1 MRRNKPA
8 ERTLTAQEFIN
19 IEDIAEDILY
29 TSGKYL
35 FAFLQVK
42 GRDNGLLEEA
52 DHERI
57 TDQMTQALSDETEP
71 WQLISIPRTVDT
83 RGMIAELSQLRR
95 QTDNAARLTLLSG
108 EIAALE
114 ALASEGAKEPMLII
128 KLWKKAALNA
138 DRELKER
145 QVKFRQKLE
154 SNQITAVP
162 LHDGDILQLCR
173 ICADPGS
180 WQQPEE
186 EPEDVPYLKGKKR
199 GFTLR
204 GEDAAEARRRE
215 LLNQVTP
222 AGGLFFQPGRLW
234 IGSAAARVCGV
245 TRFPA
250 EVDYNWAAP
259 LFSATDCV
267 TCLTWYPG
275 QEAEIGDALSRA
287 IGQAKRNA
295 RDEHD
300 ARKRKAQE
308 RQADSGDRL
317 IDDLDGKGK
326 SIGHV
331 SLLCMPFARDEEQ
344 LEAVTQTVQRRFLGK
359 RMRLKPLTCL
369 QKEAFQTLSP
379 YYPTDPQVDGMLK
392 RIVPLETVMGG
403 YPMTA
408 SLIRDDH
415 GLYFARTPDGGL
427 LSLDILYRGGDRTNG
442 SGIVTGIPGT
452 GKSTMLKHLLESAY
466 MRGLSCIVIDPERE
480 YRDLCLALDGA
491 WLDAGG
497 GTAKVNLLEPLDCA
511 PEKDRD
517 GNPVGA
523 AAPMQLHIQQALDI
537 IRDKLPGLTD
547 LQAGL
552 LKREMRGL
560 YGDRGVSL
568 DASMEDLR
576 SRSHGDWPVMA
587 DLYDRL
593 LRRAAEDPRYEDL
606 VILLEDMAI
615 GADAG
620 IWNGHT
626 NIEIRNPMVVID
638 TKSLYVSSDEN
649 KRAQYRNLMRLVT
662 SIVMEDRDTR
672 YVVVADEAQTLV
684 NPEMPRTAEAAANMA
699 KRIRKYEGCLW
710 MGIHS
715 VHEFLG
721 TAVRRWGQDILD
733 APTYK
738 ILFGTD
744 GKNLQDTVDLYRL
757 TPAESKV
764 LEARQRGKALA
775 LIGAQ
780 HIQVEFELPPYKLEL
795 MGNGGGR

>member
-1 MRRNKPA
+1 MRSKKTN
-8 ERTLTAQEFIN
+8 ERVLTAQEFIH

-57 TDQMTQALSDETEP
+57 TEHMTQALSDETEI

-83 RGMIAELSQLRR
+83 RGMILELDALRR
-95 QTDNAARLTLLSG
+95 ETDNDARLKLLSG

-114 ALASEGAKEPMLII
+114 DMAEEGAKEPMLVLKI
-128 KLWKKAALNA
+128 WTKAALNA
-138 DRELKER
+138 DRDLKKR
-145 QVKFRQKLE
+145 LTALRKKLNE
-154 SNQITAVP
+154 NQITAEP
-162 LHDGDILQLCR
+162 LHDGDILQLCK
-173 ICADPGS
+173 IYAELGI
-180 WQQPEE
+180 WQQAEE
-186 EPEDVPYLKGKKR
+186 EPEDVPYLKGKRRK
-199 GFTLR
+199 FSLR
-204 GEDAAEARRRE
+204 GEDETEARRRE
-215 LLNQVTP
+215 LLDQVTP
-222 AGGLFFQPGRLW
+222 AGGLFFKPNQLW
-234 IGSAAARVCGV
+234 IGSAVGRVCGV

-259 LFSATDCV
+259 LFSATDCI

-287 IGQAKRNA
+287 ISQAKRNA

-300 ARKRKAQE
+300 IRKRKAQE
-308 RQADSGDRL
+308 RQADSGDKL

-331 SLLCMPFARDEEQ
+331 SILCMPFSQDERR
-344 LEAVTQTVQRRFLGK
+344 LEAVVQTAQRRFLGK
-359 RMRLKPLTCL
+359 RMRLKPLTYL
-369 QKEAFQTLSP
+369 QKEAFQMLSP
-379 YYPTDPQVDGMLK
+379 YYPTESQVDGMLK
-392 RIVPLETVMGG
+392 RIIPLETVMGG

-415 GLYFARTPDGGL
+415 GTYFAKTPDGGI

-452 GKSTMLKHLLESAY
+452 GKSTMLKHLLQSAY
-466 MRGLSCIVIDPERE
+466 MRGISCIVIDPERE
-480 YRDLCLALDGA
+480 YRDLCLSLGGS

-497 GTAKVNLLEPLDCA
+497 GAAKVNLLEPLDCA
-511 PEKDRD
+511 PEKDKE
-517 GNPVGA
+517 GKPIENI
-523 AAPMQLHIQQALDI
+523 APIQLHIQQALDI

-552 LKREMRGL
+552 LKRELRGL
-560 YGDRGVSL
+560 YADRGVGL
-568 DASMEDLR
+568 DTTMEEILKMGHADWPIMEDLY
-576 SRSHGDWPVMA
+576 A
-587 DLYDRL
+587 RL
-593 LRRAAEDPRYEDL
+593 RQKEDPRYEDL

-615 GADAG
+615 GADAS
-620 IWNGHT
+620 IWNGRT

-649 KRAQYRNLMRLVT
+649 KRAQYRNLMRLIT
-662 SIVMEDRDTR
+662 AIVMEDQDTQ
-672 YVVVADEAQTLV
+672 YLVVADESQTLV

-744 GKNLQDTVDLYRL
+744 GKNLQDTVDLYCL

-764 LEARQRGKALA
+764 LESRQRGKALA

-795 MGNGGGR
+795 MGKGGGR